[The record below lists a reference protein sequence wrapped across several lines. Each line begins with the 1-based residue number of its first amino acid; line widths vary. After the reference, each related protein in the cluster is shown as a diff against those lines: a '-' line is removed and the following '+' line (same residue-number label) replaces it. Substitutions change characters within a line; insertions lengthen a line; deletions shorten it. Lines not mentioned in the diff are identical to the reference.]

1 MSSFDSER
9 SSTDATEIQFQSTS
23 STLVTSIGTVISK
36 LLIQNEKLPNYQ
48 KIVKSQ
54 SKMIFSASEVPEIT
68 IDDYLARISFYSK
81 AEDSTF
87 IIALIYID
95 RICANSSI
103 MITEYNVH
111 RILFTSILIGIKY
124 NEDQYFDNNYYG
136 QIAGVPMK
144 ELCYLESELLRVI
157 EFNLYIKKII
167 KIYNML
173 KNYTLV
179 SIIMDFKN
187 RLGYKDAPIDK
198 GREVWEKL
206 YNEREIIND
215 ERELEELLID
225 T

>member
-36 LLIQNEKLPNYQ
+36 LLIQNKKLPNYQ

-54 SKMIFSASEVPEIT
+54 SKMIFSASEVPEIA

-157 EFNLYIKKII
+157 EFNLYIKDEE
-167 KIYNML
+167 YNKYFEYL
-173 KNYTLV
+173 TE
-179 SIIMDFKN
+179 
-187 RLGYKDAPIDK
+187 LGK
-198 GREVWEKL
+198 EKV
-206 YNEREIIND
+206 EI
-215 ERELEELLID
+215 
-225 T
+225 